1 MSKSDNFFV
10 KITAVILGLF
20 ALFSAIV
27 SVTGYSGYSKLF
39 FNITYM
45 PKKIF
50 LICAVAVGS
59 LAVLLVMWTLF
70 KLIDKLQD
78 KGQRITAIIL
88 LVAYSLGLLFVI
100 YNFQTLPVADSFNVH
115 DYAVGMANGEVDFID
130 GETLYFGR
138 YANNNLIV
146 IVLYYLYSF
155 ANILGISDYVMVAG
169 FVNVLMMS
177 SSQVMMYFVV
187 KKIGNRK
194 TAIKYLAVSLLF
206 PPMMLSVTWIY
217 TVAYSLPMISGI
229 LLCGV
234 NLIKAERKKSIIIN
248 SAVIGAL
255 TVLGYF
261 MRPVVVIFSIAG
273 VICLAFW
280 CIKDKKRILKSLL
293 AVAVCGTVA
302 VGSFAGLKALD
313 SHYYT
318 GSERSFPLVH
328 WVAMGLSG
336 NGGFDAEL
344 VEENQRL
351 ETTEEISEN
360 SIKYIKKTMEEYT
373 LPTFLKHLY
382 FKHKYNWGDGTL
394 AYDSRIN
401 TLTKPAFLSKFF
413 IGSKADI
420 MYLYCQMMWTS
431 LHLLCLMF
439 VISVLRK
446 RQSKYTALLSLSMV
460 GAYFF
465 YMIWEAKPIYAS
477 PFMPLIIALA
487 TFGGVYGQGVLQR
500 KGEKI
505 RKGTNGTFV
514 AVVALSMVLMIIG
527 YGFFVGDVNK
537 VQDISISTRSSQ
549 GAYVNKIIEN
559 NKRIVQTFTT
569 GEKFNDI
576 RFLVKVEAKKKNT
589 RYIIKLFN
597 QNKECIAKKVVG
609 KNFWNKN
616 SGVKLVNGQKK
627 LANYQVRDL
636 HMHLDKPYE
645 PQDNEKFYL
654 RIKGKGNKDTLK
666 FMCVQGDYCDPY
678 PGEFYRNRTEVKN
691 KDLQFVV
698 GNLYRRGIFSPPI
711 YIALCIVILAFEVF
725 LALWTIKT
733 TKNKKE

>member
-1 MSKSDNFFV
+1 MRG
-10 KITAVILGLF
+10 VIVGIF
-20 ALFSAIV
+20 TVFSVIA
-27 SVTGYSGYSKLF
+27 SVTGYSGYSRLF
-39 FNITYM
+39 FEEANLS
-45 PKKIF
+45 KNIF
-50 LICAVAVGS
+50 LGFTVAVGS
-59 LAVLLVMWTLF
+59 LVVLLVIWTLF

-78 KGQRITAIIL
+78 KGQKITAVIL

-100 YNFQTLPVADSFNVH
+100 YNFQTLPIADSFNVH
-115 DYAVGMANGEVDFID
+115 DYAVGMANGEVDYID

-138 YANNNLIV
+138 YSNNNLIV

-155 ANILGISDYVMVAG
+155 ANMLGISNYVMVASV
-169 FVNVLMMS
+169 VNVLMLS
-177 SSQVMMYFVV
+177 GSQVMMYFVIKKMANKRTAV
-187 KKIGNRK
+187 KF
-194 TAIKYLAVSLLF
+194 LVLSLLF
-206 PPMMLSVTWIY
+206 PPMMLLVTWIY
-217 TVAYSLPMISGI
+217 TVAYCMPMISGI

-280 CIKDKKRILKSLL
+280 CIKDKKRLGKSLL
-293 AVAVCGTVA
+293 AVAVCGAVA

-328 WVAMGLSG
+328 WVAMGFSG

-344 VEENQRL
+344 VMENQRL

-394 AYDSRIN
+394 SYDSRIN
-401 TLTKPAFLSKFF
+401 ALTKPAALSKFF
-413 IGSKADI
+413 IGSKADV
-420 MYLYCQMMWTS
+420 MYLYCQIMWTS
-431 LHLLCLMF
+431 LHIMCLLF
-439 VISVLRK
+439 AISILRK
-446 RQSKYTALLSLSMV
+446 KQSKYTALLSLSMV

-505 RKGTNGTFV
+505 RKATNGIFV

-527 YGFFVGDVNK
+527 YGFFVGEEYSIHDT
-537 VQDISISTRSSQ
+537 SISTRSSQ

-559 NKRIVQTFTT
+559 NKRVVQTFTT
-569 GEKFNDI
+569 DEKFNDI
-576 RFLVKVEAKKKNT
+576 RFLVKVEDKNKNT

-597 QNKECIAKKVVG
+597 QDKECIAKKVVG
-609 KNFWNKN
+609 KHFWNKKQ
-616 SGVKLVNGQKK
+616 GVELINGQKK
-627 LANYQVRDL
+627 LANYKVRDL
-636 HMHLDKPYE
+636 HMRLDKPYE
-645 PQDNEKFYL
+645 PQGNEKFYL
-654 RIKGKGNKDTLK
+654 RIKGKGKKDTLK

-678 PGEFYRNRTEVKN
+678 PGEFYRNKTEVKN

-698 GNLYRRGIFSPPI
+698 GNLYRRGTFSPPI
-711 YIALCIVILAFEVF
+711 YIALCIVFLAFEIF
-725 LALWTIKT
+725 LVLWTIKT